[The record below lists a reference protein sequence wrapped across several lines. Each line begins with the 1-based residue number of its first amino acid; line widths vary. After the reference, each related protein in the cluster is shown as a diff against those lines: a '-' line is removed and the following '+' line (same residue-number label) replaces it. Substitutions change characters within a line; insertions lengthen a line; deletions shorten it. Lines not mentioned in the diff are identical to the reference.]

1 MKCPHCG
8 KKINAA
14 SILGA
19 AGKGKPKDFSKAE
32 RKRRS
37 DRMKALNV
45 KRRAESQNT
54 VLSHEGSALDAAT
67 PKTTTL
73 P

>member
-19 AGKGKPKDFSKAE
+19 AGKGKPKAFSKAE

-45 KRRAESQNT
+45 ARRAESQNDKFRNAGGQNPA
-54 VLSHEGSALDAAT
+54 S
-67 PKTTTL
+67 
-73 P
+73 

>member
-14 SILGA
+14 AIMGS

-37 DRMKALNV
+37 DRMKAMNA
-45 KRRAESQNT
+45 KRRDESQNT
-54 VLSHEGSALDAAT
+54 DYPHQ
-67 PKTTTL
+67 KCK
-73 P
+73 

>member
-14 SILGA
+14 SIMGA
-19 AGKGKPKDFSKAE
+19 AAKGSPKNFSKAE

-45 KRRAESQNT
+45 ARRAESQN
-54 VLSHEGSALDAAT
+54 VADEAT
-67 PKTTTL
+67 ASDTHR
-73 P
+73 

>member
-1 MKCPHCG
+1 MKCPHCR

-19 AGKGKPKDFSKAE
+19 AGKGKPKSFSKAE

-45 KRRAESQNT
+45 ARRAESQN
-54 VLSHEGSALDAAT
+54 VPDQAT
-67 PKTTTL
+67 ASKKISK
-73 P
+73 

>member
-8 KKINAA
+8 RKINAA
-14 SILGA
+14 SIMGA

-37 DRMKALNV
+37 DRMKALNAA
-45 KRRAESQNT
+45 RRAEGQNAKAEQPS
-54 VLSHEGSALDAAT
+54 LSEVDPPAAG
-67 PKTTTL
+67 
-73 P
+73 